1 MSFPA
6 SFVYCKAHFPIQ
18 KIVNP
23 YISGLSEDWA
33 TNSQQQL
40 IKQGKTLHKEKKN
53 LCSCKGVLCLIIDK
67 SKDKIS
73 TYLSCFAT
81 VSGCKPMY
89 WQNSSTV
96 TTWCCCFLK

>member
-1 MSFPA
+1 MYLRLYVF
-6 SFVYCKAHFPIQ
+6 FVKVRFVLVTFPIQ

-67 SKDKIS
+67 SKD
-73 TYLSCFAT
+73 
-81 VSGCKPMY
+81 
-89 WQNSSTV
+89 
-96 TTWCCCFLK
+96 

>member
-1 MSFPA
+1 MKMKMDNRGLLSLGLIFSLGLTLTGFEYISSDTKYTKKRMA
-6 SFVYCKAHFPIQ
+6 KAEFIEDETIFIPEIQKPEIPIQ

-53 LCSCKGVLCLIIDK
+53 LC
-67 SKDKIS
+67 
-73 TYLSCFAT
+73 
-81 VSGCKPMY
+81 
-89 WQNSSTV
+89 
-96 TTWCCCFLK
+96 

>member
-1 MSFPA
+1 MGLGWWGDD
-6 SFVYCKAHFPIQ
+6 YFPIQ

-53 LCSCKGVLCLIIDK
+53 LC
-67 SKDKIS
+67 
-73 TYLSCFAT
+73 
-81 VSGCKPMY
+81 
-89 WQNSSTV
+89 
-96 TTWCCCFLK
+96 

>member
-1 MSFPA
+1 MKQRKDS
-6 SFVYCKAHFPIQ
+6 YFPIQ

-53 LCSCKGVLCLIIDK
+53 LC
-67 SKDKIS
+67 
-73 TYLSCFAT
+73 
-81 VSGCKPMY
+81 
-89 WQNSSTV
+89 
-96 TTWCCCFLK
+96 